1 VRALATMTGL
11 AGRPVA
17 DRITPAQSAI
27 VSFSRHE
34 IDVHALRDTL
44 RAAGWSHDQVE
55 TLVASARR
63 NLRRA
68 GA

>member
-1 VRALATMTGL
+1 MITDL

-17 DRITPAQSAI
+17 DRITPAQLAI

-34 IDVHALRDTL
+34 IDVHALRDAL

>member
-17 DRITPAQSAI
+17 DRLTPARAAI
-27 VSFSRHE
+27 VAYSRHE
-34 IDVHALRDTL
+34 IDVHELRSTL
-44 RAAGWSHDQVE
+44 RVAGWSETQVE
-55 TLVASARR
+55 QLVASARA

-68 GA
+68 HA

>member
-1 VRALATMTGL
+1 MKALATMTGL

-17 DRITPAQSAI
+17 ERIAPAQAAI

-34 IDVHALRDTL
+34 IDVHEL
-44 RAAGWSHDQVE
+44 RAALRVAGWSQDQVE
-55 TLVASARR
+55 KLVASARR

>member
-1 VRALATMTGL
+1 MRALSAMVGV

-34 IDVHALRDTL
+34 IDVHELRDALRS
-44 RAAGWSHDQVE
+44 AGWSHDQVE
-55 TLVASARR
+55 KLVASARR

>member
-1 VRALATMTGL
+1 MRALATMTGL

-17 DRITPAQSAI
+17 DRLTPAQAAI
-27 VSFSRHE
+27 VSYSRHE
-34 IDVHALRDTL
+34 IDVHELRTTL
-44 RAAGWSHDQVE
+44 RVAGWSDDQIE
-55 TLVASARR
+55 KLVASARR